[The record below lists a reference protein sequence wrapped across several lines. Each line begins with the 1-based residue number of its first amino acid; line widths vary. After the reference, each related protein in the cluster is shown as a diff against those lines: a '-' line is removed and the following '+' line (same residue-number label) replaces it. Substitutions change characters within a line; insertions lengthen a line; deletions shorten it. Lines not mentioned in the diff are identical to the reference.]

1 MSDEQADQKVED
13 EEKFIR
19 IIFREDG
26 SLDYTASNVNSVHLW
41 AAAQIMLLKGNEVF
55 MMAEMQRQQKA
66 NSAMKLAI
74 ARSMPGN

>member
-1 MSDEQADQKVED
+1 MSEEQADQKAED
-13 EEKFIR
+13 TERYIKITFLD
-19 IIFREDG
+19 DG
-26 SLDYTASNVNSVHLW
+26 SLDYTANNVNSVHLW

-66 NSAMKLAI
+66 NAAMKLAI